1 MNTETAKEPAVA
13 TSAPPSYAASS
24 GFAFGSLLRR
34 PETGAFL
41 GLVFVF
47 VFFAIFGNVNF
58 VMPAGAASYL
68 NVAANLGIVALPIG
82 LLMIAGELDISIG
95 AMIPAG
101 AMTVAIVSGHFGAPI
116 IVGMAASLA
125 FGIVVGLINGFL
137 TVRTAVPSLI
147 VTLGTLFAVQG
158 IVLGLS
164 VALTGTTSVAL
175 TAPDWTK
182 WLFGRFIANSFQVI
196 IFWWIL
202 VAIIYGFVIHYSRYG
217 NWIFAMGGDR
227 ESARNV
233 GIPTDKVTIILFVAS
248 STSAAFVGMCQTILY
263 NSAQVSGGMS
273 FIFNSIVAVVVGG
286 VLLTGGFGSVIGIF
300 LGTLTFA
307 VVSQGIY
314 FTQFDANWA
323 SLIIGIL
330 LLLAVLMNNTFRKMA
345 LTYNPKKGR
354 K

>member
-1 MNTETAKEPAVA
+1 MTTETAKKG
-13 TSAPPSYAASS
+13 TGASVDAGS
-24 GFAFGSLLRR
+24 PGFDWGGLIRR
-34 PETGAFL
+34 PEAGAFL

-47 VFFAIFGNVNF
+47 VFFAIFGNENF
-58 VMPAGAASYL
+58 IRPAGAASYL
-68 NVAANLGIVALPIG
+68 NVAANIGIVALPIG

-101 AMTVAIVSGHFGAPI
+101 AMTVAIVSGHYGAPI
-116 IVGMAASLA
+116 IVGMLCSLF
-125 FGIVVGLINGFL
+125 FGLIVGLINGFL

-158 IVLGLS
+158 LVLGLS
-164 VALTGTTSVAL
+164 VLLTGTTSVAL
-175 TAPDWTK
+175 TAPGWTK
-182 WLFGRFIANSFQVI
+182 ALFGTFIANSFQII
-196 IFWWIL
+196 IFWWL
-202 VAIIYGFVIHYSRYG
+202 LLAAVYYFVIHMSRYG
-217 NWIFAMGGDR
+217 NWIFAMGGDK

-233 GIPTDKVTIILFVAS
+233 GIPTDRLTIILFVCSAVSAS
-248 STSAAFVGMCQTILY
+248 FVGMCQTILY

-273 FIFNSIVAVVVGG
+273 FIFNSIVTVVVGG

-300 LGTLTFA
+300 FGTLTFA

-345 LTYNPKKGR
+345 LTYSPKKG
-354 K
+354 KK